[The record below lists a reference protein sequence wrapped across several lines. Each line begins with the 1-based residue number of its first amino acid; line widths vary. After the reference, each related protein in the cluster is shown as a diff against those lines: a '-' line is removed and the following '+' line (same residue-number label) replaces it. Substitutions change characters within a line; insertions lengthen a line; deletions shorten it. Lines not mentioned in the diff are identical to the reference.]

1 MASCTSC
8 GSPLG
13 ATARFCPACGQRT
26 DTPGQPP
33 PAPTPATEV
42 RPATK
47 HHPAPATSTDPG
59 SWLTIRGIL
68 VFGIIWL
75 ATMLPVAWLPAD
87 HAATGQLVVEALDAA
102 LVIIAVRMLGGVER
116 RHLDPRL
123 VPARYWRWSLFA
135 LIVLIPVNL
144 GYHQAVTRLL
154 GIADDFSLSE
164 AFLSSGFPIWVAF
177 LSIVV
182 QPAIIEELGFRGIVQ
197 GRLTGVVGAREA
209 VVISALAF
217 GIIHMAWFSTPY
229 LVLLGLVLGWLRV
242 ASGSLLPPMLLHAL
256 HNAVVLLLDLR

>member
-1 MASCTSC
+1 MD
-8 GSPLG
+8 P
-13 ATARFCPACGQRT
+13 QR
-26 DTPGQPP
+26 
-33 PAPTPATEV
+33 
-42 RPATK
+42 
-47 HHPAPATSTDPG
+47 
-59 SWLTIRGIL
+59 SWLSIRGLL
-68 VFGIIWL
+68 VFGVIWL
-75 ATMLPVAWLPAD
+75 ATMLPIAWLPAA
-87 HAATGQLVVEALDAA
+87 HAATGQLVVEGLDAL
-102 LVIIAVRMLGGVER
+102 LVIFAIRMLGGVER

-123 VPARYWRWSLFA
+123 VDPRYWRWSLFA
-135 LIVLIPVNL
+135 LIVLIPINL

-154 GIADDFSLSE
+154 GIADDASLTE
-164 AFLSSGFPIWVAF
+164 VFLSSGFPVWAAV

-242 ASGSLLPPMLLHAL
+242 ASGSLLPCMLLHAL
-256 HNAVVLLLDLR
+256 HNAVVLILDMR